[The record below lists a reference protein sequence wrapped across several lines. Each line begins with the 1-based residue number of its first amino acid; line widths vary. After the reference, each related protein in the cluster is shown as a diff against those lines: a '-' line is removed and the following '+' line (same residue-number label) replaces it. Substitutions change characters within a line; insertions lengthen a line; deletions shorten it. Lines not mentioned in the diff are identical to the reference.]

1 MPRID
6 PRRPP
11 PPNELIELNAQI
23 QQLHDPE
30 EISARDSFQKMRQR
44 RWVIVLMSWGA
55 AVLAYYLAPIVVNTK
70 NWPAIT
76 GLILAIAWIVGHVVA
91 AVGVMCL
98 ISYLCVGR
106 RMFEDMDM

>member
-1 MPRID
+1 MPPI

-11 PPNELIELNAQI
+11 PPNELIELNARI
-23 QQLHDPE
+23 LQLHDPE

-44 RWVIVLMSWGA
+44 RVVVALMSWGA

-91 AVGVMCL
+91 AAGVICL
-98 ISYLCVGR
+98 IAYLLMGQRV
-106 RMFEDMDM
+106 FEEMDM